1 MSLKPRIKLPDT
13 ARAGDIVEVKT
24 LISHIMETG
33 QRRDKDGKPIP
44 RKIINAFRATFEG
57 QEVFTATFHP
67 GTSANPYLVFN
78 LKVPGPGEL
87 ELTWTE
93 DGGAVTTERVKL
105 NVEP

>member
-1 MSLKPRIKLPDT
+1 MSLRPRVKLPES
-13 ARAGDIVEVKT
+13 ARAGDIVEIKT

-33 QRRDKDGKPIP
+33 QRRDKDGRPIP

-57 QEVFTATFHP
+57 EEVFTATLYP

-78 LKVPGPGEL
+78 MRVPGPGEL

-93 DGGAVTTERVKL
+93 DGGAVTTERVKV
-105 NVEP
+105 NVEA